1 MNFIFKSWLV
11 ALANRI
17 SRLMVSLPVLDN
29 YCYKFAKIIVK
40 YHDNDANPDM
50 YRNGEY
56 HLLSYLTKNQ
66 LLKTVFDVGANIGEY
81 SAIIA
86 SRKSKD
92 GKIYAFDPRDSN
104 VEVLRKKFHNTE
116 KIFLIPKALSDYDG
130 TIDFHQNDDPHES
143 GTDSVYD
150 MNIIGYHPH
159 TQKISVP
166 CTTIDSFCENNHI
179 EHINLVKIDVEGHE
193 LFVLKGGRGMLSKG
207 NIDYIQFEY
216 GHAARAARVF
226 LLDIVNLLE
235 NYGYSI
241 YLIMPKGIKRFTYSP
256 WEENRFNMV
265 NFLAVSSKTIN
276 TVRKIII

>member
-1 MNFIFKSWLV
+1 MSFIFKNWLIE
-11 ALANRI
+11 LADGI
-17 SRLMVSLPVLDN
+17 GCLMASLPLLEN
-29 YCYKFAKIIVK
+29 YSYKFAKIIVK
-40 YHDNDANPDM
+40 YHDNDSNPDM

-86 SRKSKD
+86 SCQQID
-92 GKIYAFDPRDSN
+92 GRIYAFDPGDNN
-104 VEVLRKKFHNTE
+104 VEVLRKKFHSTE
-116 KIFLIPKALSDYDG
+116 GFYIIPKALSDYNG
-130 TIDFHQNDDPHES
+130 TIDFHQNDDPSQS

-150 MNIIGYHPH
+150 MNTIGYHPH

-193 LFVLKGGRGMLSKG
+193 LFVLKGGGGMLSKG

-216 GHAARAARVF
+216 GHAARAARVL

-235 NYGYSI
+235 NYGYSV
-241 YLIMPKGIKRFTYSP
+241 YLIMPKGIKRFIYSP
-256 WEENRFNMV
+256 WEENKYNMM
-265 NFLAVSSKTIN
+265 NFFAVSNKAIN
-276 TVRKIII
+276 AVRKIII